1 MQTPV
6 GVILAGGRGRRLG
19 GSKATIR
26 LDGRPLLDHPL
37 AAMRA
42 ALTGEGE
49 PGEEGGTP
57 LIAVVAKPG
66 TALPPLGPVPLWT
79 EPAEPFH
86 PLVGLIRALEGAAGR
101 AVLVCPVDLPFITAE
116 TLRRLAWRPADGAP
130 ALLAARDGIV
140 QPLLGRW
147 EPVALAGLRSAL
159 GSGPGSGLGAGQG
172 AAGAAEPGAGP
183 SVGASLPAMRAVAEG
198 LGARLTEVAAGELE
212 NVNTPADLARA
223 QARLISRT

>member
-1 MQTPV
+1 MHTPV
-6 GVILAGGRGRRLG
+6 GVILAGGRARRLG
-19 GSKATIR
+19 GAKATIT
-26 LDGRPLLDHPL
+26 LAGRPLLEHAL

-42 ALTGEGE
+42 ALAGGDGQA
-49 PGEEGGTP
+49 GEEPELGRDVS
-57 LIAVVAKPG
+57 LAVVAKPG
-66 TALPPLGPVPLWT
+66 TALPALGTVALWT

-101 AVLVCPVDLPFITAE
+101 AVLVCPLDLPFITAE
-116 TLRRLAWRPADGAP
+116 TLRRLGWGPAEGAP

-159 GSGPGSGLGAGQG
+159 GSGPGAGWG
-172 AAGAAEPGAGP
+172 PEPGAGP
-183 SVGASLPAMRAVAEG
+183 DAGGSLPAMRAVAER

-212 NVNTPADLARA
+212 NVNTPADLAVA